1 MRVARQPKVEA
12 HWLHGIELALLGCTT
27 NMFSKPDFGR
37 SASAANVLGTTQSG
51 TLPCLLGA
59 GHTVYHPRGVTAEVV
74 FDVIGIPCEITGVS
88 GAVL

>member
-1 MRVARQPKVEA
+1 MEA

-59 GHTVYHPRGVTAEVV
+59 GHTVYNPRGVATEIVFNDICVPSVV
-74 FDVIGIPCEITGVS
+74 TGVT
-88 GAVL
+88 GGVV